1 MPMSETRTWSRVLG
15 GGEEAR
21 SSSATVAEAR
31 GDGGGDGSV
40 VSKLGFRFFEGGSEF
55 QRHLWP

>member
-1 MPMSETRTWSRVLG
+1 
-15 GGEEAR
+15 
-21 SSSATVAEAR
+21 VAEAR

-40 VSKLGFRFFEGGSEF
+40 VSKLGFRFFEGGGEF